1 MTELRP
7 LREADLS
14 RVQAVFTDVDGT
26 LTTGGRLRAS
36 TLGRS
41 SRWGE
46 PD

>member
-14 RVQAVFTDVDGT
+14 RVDAVFTDVDGT

-36 TLGRS
+36 TLAAV
-41 SRWGE
+41 
-46 PD
+46 